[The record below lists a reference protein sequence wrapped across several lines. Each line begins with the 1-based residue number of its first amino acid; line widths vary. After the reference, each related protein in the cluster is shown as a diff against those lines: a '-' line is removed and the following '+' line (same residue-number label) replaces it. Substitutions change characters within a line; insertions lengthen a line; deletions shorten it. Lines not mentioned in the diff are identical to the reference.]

1 MSFRI
6 LCGAIVCVAV
16 FVAVDAVVAA
26 ARLASSDPDEPEFDG
41 SCNGALQDRWY
52 SGSSRPGT
60 HGVPGAAVC
69 R

>member
-1 MSFRI
+1 VPFRI

-26 ARLASSDPDEPEFDG
+26 ARLASSDPDEPEFEG
-41 SCNGALQDRWY
+41 HCNGGLQDRWY
-52 SGSSRPGT
+52 SVPGRPGT
-60 HGVPGAAVC
+60 HGVPGAAAG